1 MKKRGDKVTIEAGK
15 LAGKT
20 VTVKQKNFD
29 GTYTVNY
36 QGTRYKL
43 PVELV
48 EETTGSPVEKVEKT
62 EKAEVEKKKVV
73 IKDSAEGE
81 TYKTSMLGVT
91 HPFISSHI
99 PVEETP
105 VDDVDDT
112 ESN

>member
-1 MKKRGDKVTIEAGK
+1 MKKGDKVTIESGK

-43 PVELV
+43 PFDVVEK
-48 EETTGSPVEKVEKT
+48 TTASPVEEAPKKE
-62 EKAEVEKKKVV
+62 EVKKKKVV
-73 IKDSAEGE
+73 VKDSAEGE
-81 TYKTSMLGVT
+81 TYSTSMSDVN
-91 HPFISSHI
+91 HPFISSRF

-105 VDDVDDT
+105 VDDK